1 MDTMVPL
8 PISPEALAAF
18 CQEWKIRS
26 LYVFGSALRPED
38 FNDDSDFDLIAEF
51 EPEAPWGLFDL
62 MHLEWELTDLVGR
75 RTEVIERKA
84 IEEDRNY
91 IRREHILGEARLL
104 YAA

>member
-1 MDTMVPL
+1 METMVPL
-8 PISPEALAAF
+8 PISDEALAEF
-18 CQEWKIRS
+18 CKKWKIRE

-38 FNDDSDFDLIAEF
+38 FNDDSDFDLIADF
-51 EPEAPWGLFDL
+51 EPDAPWSLFDL

-84 IEEDRNY
+84 IEEDPN
-91 IRREHILGEARLL
+91 RRRKAHILGQARLL